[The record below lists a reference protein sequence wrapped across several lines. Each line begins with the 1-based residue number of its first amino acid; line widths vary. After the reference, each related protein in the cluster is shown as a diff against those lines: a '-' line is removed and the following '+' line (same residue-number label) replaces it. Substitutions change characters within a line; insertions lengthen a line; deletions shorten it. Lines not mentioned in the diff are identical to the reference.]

1 MGVADLKAKAREAF
15 KRKSYDHAVEIY
27 VEAIQ
32 FAPDD
37 SELYEGFHQ
46 AATKAREGRG
56 RGLFGGMSKL
66 ALGTVREPSK
76 RLVAAARHLAKHPE
90 DKGAWMSVG
99 EAGQAGGFL
108 NAAQFGF
115 RTAAKLD
122 PEDNQAWK
130 RLGEVLYKLGRIKEA
145 TEAYDQAVRID
156 SKDQEA
162 LKMRKN
168 LAAEGALK
176 TSGYE
181 TAKSSR
187 ELIRDKDVA
196 GRLER
201 DQRLQMTAQDA
212 TDEAERLRL
221 EIAKDPA
228 GALRTRTRL
237 AEVLLQKGDREGCLR
252 ELLEVQRLDPSN
264 YDLTVKIGDLRL
276 TSVQEAFERARS
288 AFQASEGDATRAALE
303 KARGDLLEA
312 RLAEFGRRVRE
323 HPTDLAERYKF
334 GATLLMAGRLDEA
347 ISEFQKTLKDPRRKT
362 DSLLRL
368 GEAFEKKNLLDLAA
382 KQIEKAAEDFQN
394 LETDRAKEIVYRLA
408 ELHERRGAKAEAA
421 REYTKIYEV
430 DIGFRDVAAKLA
442 ALSV

>member
-1 MGVADLKAKAREAF
+1 MGVSDLKSKAREAF
-15 KRKSYDHAVEIY
+15 KRKSYEHAVDIY
-27 VEAIQ
+27 IEALQ
-32 FAPDD
+32 FEPDD
-37 SELYEGFHQ
+37 AEVLEGFLQ

-56 RGLFGGMSKL
+56 RSIFGGMGKL
-66 ALGTVREPSK
+66 ALGTVREPGK
-76 RLVAAARHLAKHPE
+76 RIVAAARHLAKHPE

-99 EAGQAGGFL
+99 EAGEAGGHL
-108 NAAQFGF
+108 NAAQFGY
-115 RTAAKLD
+115 RAAAKLD

-130 RLGEVLYKLGRIKEA
+130 RLGQVLYRLGRIKEA

-187 ELIRDKDVA
+187 DLIRDKDVA

-201 DQRLQMTAQDA
+201 DTRLQMTEQDA
-212 TDEAERLRL
+212 TDEAVRLRQ
-221 EIAKDPA
+221 EIARDPA
-228 GALRTRTRL
+228 TALRTRMRL
-237 AEVLLQKGDREGCLR
+237 AEVLLQKGDRDGSLK

-264 YDLTVKIGDLRL
+264 FDLTVRIGDMRL
-276 TSVQEAFERARS
+276 TTVQEAFEKAKG
-288 AFQASEGDATRAALE
+288 AFQASESDATRAALE
-303 KARGDLLEA
+303 KARADLLEA
-312 RLAEFGRRVRE
+312 RLEEFGRRVRE

-347 ISEFQKTLKDPRRKT
+347 IGEFQKTVQDPRRKT

-368 GEAFEKKNLLDLAA
+368 GECFEKKNLLDLAA
-382 KQIEKAAEDFQN
+382 KQIAKAAEDFPT
-394 LETDRAKEIVYRLA
+394 LTSDRSKEIVYRLA
-408 ELHERRGAKAEAA
+408 ELHERRGARADAH
-421 REYTKIYEV
+421 REYMRIYEV
-430 DIGFRDVAAKLA
+430 DIGFKDVAAKIA
-442 ALSV
+442 ALS